1 MCEPVLHRVVANGV
15 SLAYFDWHPE
25 LRGLQPSLLM
35 AHATG
40 FHGRVWD
47 QIITRLPN
55 RHVIALEQ
63 RGHGRSQTT
72 EIDGWGIFGRDLAAF
87 ATALDLHGVI
97 GIGHSMGAHALVQA
111 AAYEPARFA
120 RLVLIDPVILEPLVY
135 HRTPAPEGTV
145 HPAAG
150 RLNRFESVQAMID
163 RFANRP
169 PYSLFA
175 PEALRDYCEY
185 GLLPAEEG
193 GGFRLACAPITE
205 ARVYLTSWR
214 NAGIYASIRALKI
227 PVLIIRARLPAAD
240 RKAPDFGS
248 SPTWTGLVSEFED
261 AREIY
266 LADRS
271 HLAPMEDPVGIAQLI
286 NDELN
291 LHGKVKEGR

>member
-1 MCEPVLHRVVANGV
+1 MHRVVANDV
-15 SLAYFDWHPE
+15 SLAYFEWHSE
-25 LRGLQPSLLM
+25 LRGVQPSLLM

-63 RGHGRSQTT
+63 RGHGRSETT
-72 EIDGWGIFGRDLAAF
+72 EIEGWGIFGRDLAAF
-87 ATALDLHGVI
+87 AAALDLRGVI

-111 AAYEPARFA
+111 AAYQPARFA

-135 HRTPAPEGTV
+135 HRSPAPEGTV

-175 PEALRDYCEY
+175 VEALRDYCAH
-185 GLLPAEEG
+185 GLLPAEQGE
-193 GGFRLACAPITE
+193 GFRLACAPITE

-214 NAGIYASIRALKI
+214 NASIYASIRALNI

-240 RKAPDFGS
+240 QKAPDFGS
-248 SPTWTGLVSEFED
+248 SPTWTGLVSEFHD

-271 HLAPMEDPVGIAQLI
+271 HLAPMEDPAGIAQLI
-286 NDELN
+286 NDELDR
-291 LHGKVKEGR
+291 HGKVNEKA